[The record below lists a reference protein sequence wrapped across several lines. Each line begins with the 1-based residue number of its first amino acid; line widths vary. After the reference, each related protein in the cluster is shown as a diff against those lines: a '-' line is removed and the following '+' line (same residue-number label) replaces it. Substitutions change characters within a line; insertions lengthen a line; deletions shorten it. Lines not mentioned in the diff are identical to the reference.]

1 MGDRTV
7 IVVGYPDAELLDIS
21 CVTTTLE
28 LANEQGAYPAYQAR
42 LATPGGLPIRC
53 VSGLVLQPD
62 IALDRMC
69 APLDTL
75 VVSGGRGPE
84 QFAADPALVAHVRR
98 LARRSRRV
106 ASVCTGATILAAAG
120 LLDGRRATTHWAYAR
135 RLAQRH
141 PTVTVDADHIYLRDG
156 NVYTSAGI
164 TSALD
169 LTLALVTEDHGADLA
184 RAVAR
189 TLVTY
194 LHRPGN
200 QAQVS
205 MFVAPPAPEHAVVR
219 RLVDHIVANLDGDL
233 STGALA
239 RSAGLSV
246 RQLTRLVTA
255 DTGVTPARL
264 VRRMRLEAAAHLL
277 TTTSLSMPQVAT
289 RCGFRSAEVLRQA
302 FVAQYATSP
311 SRYRAAATR
320 ERVRPSP
327 SRSSV
332 RPATARAAV
341 AAPST
346 ARMAG

>member
-1 MGDRTV
+1 MDERSV

-28 LANEQGAYPAYQAR
+28 LANEQGATPPYRTR
-42 LATPGGLPIRC
+42 LATPGGLPIPC
-53 VSGLVLQPD
+53 VSGLVVQAQAVLE
-62 IALDRMC
+62 RVRG
-69 APLDTL
+69 PLDTV

-84 QFAADPALVAHVRR
+84 EFADDPALVADVAR

-120 LLDGRRATTHWAYAR
+120 LLDGKKATTHWAYAR
-135 RLAQRH
+135 RLAERH
-141 PTVTVDADHIYLRDG
+141 PAVTVSADPIYVRDG

-169 LTLALVTEDHGADLA
+169 LTLALVAEDHGADLA
-184 RAVAR
+184 RHVAR
-189 TLVTY
+189 VLVTY

-219 RLVDHIVANLDGDL
+219 RVVDHIVANLEGDL
-233 STGALA
+233 STAALA
-239 RSAGLSV
+239 SVAGVSA
-246 RQLTRLVTA
+246 RQLARLVTR
-255 DTGVTPARL
+255 DTGITPARL
-264 VRRMRLEAAAHLL
+264 VRRMRLEAAAQLL
-277 TTTSLSMPQVAT
+277 TTTSLGMPQIAS

-311 SRYRAAATR
+311 SGYRAAAATGS
-320 ERVRPSP
+320 RVS
-327 SRSSV
+327 
-332 RPATARAAV
+332 
-341 AAPST
+341 
-346 ARMAG
+346 